1 MPVLFLNH
9 LHITQVARIEVLG
22 MHCSACSTAVETA
35 LGAKKG
41 VQEAKVSLTLK
52 MAEVTYDPQSLDE
65 VRARRPLADYSH
77 LSV

>member
-1 MPVLFLNH
+1 M
-9 LHITQVARIEVLG
+9 QVARIEVLG

-52 MAEVTYDPQSLDE
+52 MAEVTYDPQLVDE
-65 VRARRPLADYSH
+65 VRARRSIADYCH
-77 LSV
+77 QPV